1 MNYKIISQSAT
12 EPIDLCEA
20 RKHLRI
26 EPFGYPL
33 AHPDDDYVDRCIS
46 ASRQWVEEYTR
57 RHLISKTIEV
67 YANEFARQ
75 LPFSFLPV
83 QGVDSIEYLAND
95 ETTKTVGSN
104 VYKLKIYENEA
115 KLILG
120 YNQEMP
126 NDVIPEESAITI
138 TVAAGYTN
146 GSSPDTYPLPY
157 PIKAAMLLIIG
168 HLYEN
173 RQEDVLGNTRISFN
187 SLPMGV
193 YSLLQPYRL
202 GIGM

>member
-1 MNYKIISQSAT
+1 MEYKIVSQSTT
-12 EPIDLCEA
+12 EPVQLCEA

-33 AHPDDDYVDRCIS
+33 THPDDNYVERLIS
-46 ASRQWVEEYTR
+46 ISREWVEQYTR
-57 RHLISKTIEV
+57 RVLQTKTIEV
-67 YANEFARQ
+67 YANEFKQ
-75 LPFSFLPV
+75 QFYFDFLPI
-83 QGVDSIEYLAND
+83 QGLDSITYLAND
-95 ETTKTVGSN
+95 NTTKTVGN
-104 VYKLKIYENEA
+104 DVYKLKVYESSA

-126 NDVIPEESAITI
+126 DDVIPEESAITI

>member
-1 MNYKIISQSAT
+1 MDYRVISQIGI
-12 EPIDLCEA
+12 EPITLAEA
-20 RKHLRI
+20 RTHLRLI
-26 EPFGYPL
+26 PYGSPES
-33 AHPDDDYVDRCIS
+33 HPDDNYVERLIS
-46 ASRQWVEEYTR
+46 ISREWVEQYTR
-57 RHLISKTIEV
+57 RVLQTKTIEV
-67 YANEFARQ
+67 YANTFEPQFVFQ
-75 LPFSFLPV
+75 FLPI
-83 QGVDSIEYLAND
+83 QEVDSITYLAND
-95 ETTKTVGSN
+95 NTTKTVANG
-104 VYKLKIYENEA
+104 VYKFKVYENEA

-138 TVAAGYTN
+138 TVNAGYTN

-157 PIKAAMLLIIG
+157 PIKAAMLLIVG